1 MFLRVLVFPE
11 NFLKEEKKASDIAHY
26 NLNEI
31 KEYTMLEIWLLVK
44 A

>member
-1 MFLRVLVFPE
+1 MFLQVLVLPE

-31 KEYTMLEIWLLVK
+31 KEHMMLEIWLLVK